1 MQHQENDKTSQTF
14 LNSKDLAL
22 LKDRDLFLRK
32 REVSDKI
39 NSLFSNCIEIIRGE
53 LSIYNELLPIEI
65 CSSNPKI
72 TKGENYLGF
81 PWTILDYPRYFD
93 RDAIFALRLLC
104 WWGNNFSITLHL
116 SGTYADKYRAQ
127 LFSNWGKLRETD
139 LLICVNEDPWQHHHE
154 RNNYLLIKEC
164 EHDFNFYQDIAKQT
178 GFIKIC
184 SIIPLEQW
192 NDLPKKCSETS
203 KLLFSLIGQ

>member
-1 MQHQENDKTSQTF
+1 MLHQENDKTSQKL

-32 REVSDKI
+32 RELADKI
-39 NSLFSNCIEIIRGE
+39 NSLFGNCIEIIRGE
-53 LSIYNELLPIEI
+53 LNIYNEILPLEI
-65 CSSNPKI
+65 SSSSPKI

-93 RDAIFALRLLC
+93 KDAIFALRLLC

-116 SGTYADKYRAQ
+116 SGTYADKYSSH
-127 LFSNWGKLRETD
+127 LFSKWEKLRETD

-154 RNNYLLIKEC
+154 GDNYMRIKDC
-164 EHDFNFYQDIAKQT
+164 ENDSNFYEDIAKRT

-192 NDLPKKCSETS
+192 SELPKKCSENS
-203 KLLFSLIGQ
+203 KLLFSLLM